1 MPRFFRAL
9 SRRWR
14 AFIALRRARA
24 TSRARLSAG
33 PIQRVLVVCYGNI
46 YRSPLLAEYLRKSLA
61 GTAVVRSVG
70 FHQRAG
76 RPSPERHVQ
85 MCAGLGVHLEAHR
98 SAVIEHADLAWA
110 DTIIL
115 MDWHNWDAL
124 HAMGADPQ
132 KLVWAG
138 CLHERGPAIPDP
150 YGHGEEAARRVVT
163 TLLESGEQLTA
174 AICSKHGGSKHANPA
189 DGHKA
194 AP

>member
-1 MPRFFRAL
+1 MPRLFRAL

-24 TSRARLSAG
+24 TSRARLEGG
-33 PIQRVLVVCYGNI
+33 PVQRILVVCYGNI
-46 YRSPLLAEYLRKSLA
+46 YRSPLLAEYLRTRLA
-61 GTAVVRSVG
+61 DAATVRSVG

-76 RPSPERHVQ
+76 RASPEPHVR
-85 MCAGLGVHLEAHR
+85 MCAGLGVDLQAHR
-98 SAVIEHADLAWA
+98 STVIEHADLAWA

-124 HAMGADPQ
+124 HEMGADPR

-138 CLHERGPAIPDP
+138 YQHALGPAIPDP
-150 YGHGEEAARRVVT
+150 YGHGEEAARRVVRT
-163 TLLESGEQLTA
+163 VLESGEQLAA
-174 AICSKHGGSKHANPA
+174 AIVAKHGGASPA
-189 DGHKA
+189 GGHKA